1 MKYILSI
8 CIPTYN
14 REKYLKELLEN
25 IFFQIDDTIYKNK
38 IEICISDNASEDNTE
53 SMIKELKEKYP
64 YITYFKFKKNMG
76 ADANYLKVV
85 EIANGE
91 YCWLFGSDDKIEK
104 NGISKILSEIKYGN
118 DIYLVNK
125 TECDINMKNLNNT
138 PIFKRNIE
146 SEYFYF
152 GTTEKLIYY
161 FKSLNTLT
169 GLFSYLSSI
178 IFKKIQWDSISFNQ
192 KFIGTAYSH
201 SFILLSM
208 LKKDM
213 TLKYINEYLIL
224 NRGENDAFMSE
235 GIIKRIQLDFD
246 GYKLLF
252 SNIFDN
258 NEKINIYYKY
268 LLKKSRPS
276 FRMLYILSNLNN
288 TERKLLLDII
298 KEAPYNKILLKY
310 GFYIYLLIP
319 YKLLRYFYRKIF
331 SFKNK

>member
-1 MKYILSI
+1 MKHILSI

-14 REKYLKELLEN
+14 REKYLKETLEN
-25 IFFQIDDTIYKNK
+25 IISQIDTADKSK
-38 IEICISDNASEDNTE
+38 IEICISDNASEDNTQ
-53 SMIKELKEKYP
+53 SMIKGLRERYP
-64 YITYFKFKKNMG
+64 HITYFKFDKNMG
-76 ADANYLKVV
+76 ADINYLKVV

-104 NGISKILSEIKYGN
+104 NGINKILSEIKSNN

-125 TECDINMKNLNNT
+125 TECDINMKKLNKT
-138 PIFKRNIE
+138 PIFKTNIK
-146 SEYFYF
+146 SEYFDF
-152 GTTEKLIYY
+152 GTTEKLIHY
-161 FKSLNTLT
+161 FKSLNALT

-178 IFKKIQWDSISFNQ
+178 IFKKSQWDSIHFNQ

-201 SFILLSM
+201 SFIFLSM
-208 LKKDM
+208 LKKNIK
-213 TLKYINEYLIL
+213 LKYINEYLIL

-235 GIIKRIQLDFD
+235 GIIKRIKLDFD

-252 SNIFDN
+252 SEIFGN

-268 LLKKSRPS
+268 LLKQSRPS

-288 TERKLLLDII
+288 KERTVLLNII
-298 KEAPYNKILLKY
+298 KEAPYNKLILKY
-310 GFYIYLLIP
+310 GIYLYLFVP
-319 YKLLRYFYRKIF
+319 YTLLRYLRRKFF